1 LSEQSLEIPATGLD
15 LALATPRPGGFAYV
29 VRDGQGLELNR
40 FEDTV
45 AGHANVT
52 RPLERN
58 AEPQLALDRK
68 DYAPGEEIEVSIRA
82 PYAGAGLITIE
93 RERVYAHQWFK
104 SSTLASVQRIR
115 VPRDFEGNGY
125 VTVHYIRDPASAEIF
140 MSPLSYGVVP
150 FTLSLAQRTNALTLS
165 ASEVV
170 KPGQPLRIKL
180 SATQP
185 AHAVVFAVDEGI
197 LQVAGYRNP
206 DPLGHFFAKR
216 ALELQTAQILD
227 LVLPGRPRA
236 RAVRAPPRAGATQ
249 RGGRPPRPPLPPFSA
264 PARPAG
270 RLLVRARRRHG
281 RARARVRGAGLLQR
295 LAARDRGGGERHEPR
310 RRQRAVAGARR
321 LRPLAQCAARR
332 RARRRV
338 RRDGGRGQQRA
349 RLGPRR
355 GGGGDPPAHAAP
367 RRPRRRGSDAQ
378 DRRAARGGGHVPRAG
393 QGWR

>member
-150 FTLSLAQRTNALTLS
+150 FTLSLAQRTNALTLT
-165 ASEVV
+165 ASETVTPRQRDSA
-170 KPGQPLRIKL
+170 PGPAAPYQAVRGPAGPGGRLRRGRGDL
-180 SATQP
+180 AGRRLPESRSAGTLLRQARPRSADRADPRSRP
-185 AHAVVFAVDEGI
+185 ARV
-197 LQVAGYRNP
+197 
-206 DPLGHFFAKR
+206 
-216 ALELQTAQILD
+216 QTAHER
-227 LVLPGRPRA
+227 VG
-236 RAVRAPPRAGATQ
+236 T
-249 RGGRPPRPPLPPFSA
+249 GG
-264 PARPAG
+264 
-270 RLLVRARRRHG
+270 
-281 RARARVRGAGLLQR
+281 
-295 LAARDRGGGERHEPR
+295 
-310 RRQRAVAGARR
+310 
-321 LRPLAQCAARR
+321 
-332 RARRRV
+332 
-338 RRDGGRGQQRA
+338 
-349 RLGPRR
+349 
-355 GGGGDPPAHAAP
+355 
-367 RRPRRRGSDAQ
+367 
-378 DRRAARGGGHVPRAG
+378 
-393 QGWR
+393 